1 MTLEEYT
8 DEELALLPKH
18 FREQLL
24 HSIPAV
30 DVCRL
35 EGTRFISDIDT
46 SSLWEK
52 VYKEY
57 IDTHGEVSVDWKSNL
72 FMDLA
77 HSILGDNYSQHYKY
91 RHMDL
96 NHQVACLL
104 AMKCETHSSTVKT
117 VLIHRAQER
126 TYHSMPSQTPE
137 QKLLIPARHKKY
149 FSENDQITNTT
160 ALEIICNKCLF
171 RPKEIAIAINAFS
184 QILDVLVSQKS
195 SEDILAA
202 FFEEVETLTIWN
214 EQWKS
219 LANFTAES
227 TPFEETP
234 SKLLRLVLSRNNGK
248 LVALRVKISRMIAY
262 GMEYTMLVDDDDEEV
277 TSLQIDD
284 PTIDSITPVL
294 SSSYNRLKT
303 FALDATGNVSL
314 ALEKLN
320 SITDHQ
326 SELDTISVKIARRG
340 QRMGWCGNAP
350 LTWRTPQFSAKLLQ
364 SWIHCCLQKPSL
376 RHITLCLSPIS
387 TEFFVEILVTFLS
400 TSSTHEQTLTF
411 DQMDYLS
418 DTSTKA
424 TSSLYKDRQM
434 SSSSNK
440 SKAVPHLFDE
450 LCTQCKTIKFNA
462 CDLKLFTE
470 PLFTLKFLKLKQ
482 LIICKS
488 AQPVRS
494 RMFYKVDSKDCSFFV
509 SQLAQHPDFTM
520 ETLEI
525 AEVDLGNVT
534 SSDYDNILKKKTL
547 QTVRLV
553 QCTGIS
559 IATIREIAALN
570 IQMDCE
576 SSISKTIEC
585 TKTKDGLFTVTLT
598 E

>member
-24 HSIPAV
+24 HSIPVV
-30 DVCRL
+30 DMCRL

-160 ALEIICNKCLF
+160 ALEIISNKCLF

-184 QILDVLVSQKS
+184 QFLDVLASQKS

-219 LANFTAES
+219 VADQVTAES
-227 TPFEETP
+227 MPFRKIP

-248 LVALRVKISRMIAY
+248 LVALRVKIATMIKY
-262 GMEYTMLVDDDDEEV
+262 GHGMEYTMQINEDGEV
-277 TSLQIDD
+277 ISLQIDD

-303 FALDATGNVSL
+303 FALDATGDVSL
-314 ALEKLN
+314 ALEKLI

-326 SELDTISVKIARRG
+326 SELDTISIKIARRG
-340 QRMGWCGNAP
+340 QRMGSCGNAP
-350 LTWRTPQFSAKLLQ
+350 WRTPQFSAKLLR
-364 SWIHCCLQKPSL
+364 SWIHCCLQKPSV
-376 RHITLCLSPIS
+376 HQIVLCLSPIS
-387 TEFFVEILVTFLS
+387 IELFIEILVTFFS
-400 TSSTHEQTLTF
+400 TSSIHEQTLTF
-411 DQMDYLS
+411 DQMAYLS
-418 DTSTKA
+418 DTSTRA
-424 TSSLYKDRQM
+424 TSSLYKDSQM

-440 SKAVPHLFDE
+440 SEAVPHHFDE

-470 PLFTLKFLKLKQ
+470 PLFTLKYLKLKQ
-482 LIICKS
+482 LIIRKLS
-488 AQPVRS
+488 RPVRS
-494 RMFYKVDSKDCSFFV
+494 IYYEADSKKDCSFFV

-534 SSDYDNILKKKTL
+534 SSDYDNLLKKKTL

-570 IQMDCE
+570 IQVDCE